1 MRAIGALLGLC
12 GLLGVAL
19 GAEPV
24 DKVLLR
30 MDSEARGFGQMTAKF
45 KNTTYTK
52 VLDDT
57 SAEVG
62 SLWLKRSDGKIE
74 MRGEIAGEDAR
85 AFGLRGSEGQVYYPK
100 LKTVQI
106 YDLGEERSLMD
117 QFLLLGFGSSGKELA
132 QNYTVKV
139 GGDELVGGRKTTRL
153 ELVPK
158 DKKMQEQIVR
168 IDLWIP
174 LDAGYPV
181 QQKFLKPRGNYNLV
195 LYWDVKV
202 NPGLPDSEFR
212 LALPP
217 GTKRERPQKQ
227 GG

>member
-1 MRAIGALLGLC
+1 MRVIGALLGLS

-19 GAEPV
+19 RAEPL
-24 DKVLLR
+24 DKVLGR
-30 MDSEARGFGQMTAKF
+30 MDLEARGFGQMTAKF

-62 SLWLKRSDGKIE
+62 SLWLKRSGGKIE
-74 MRGEIAGEDAR
+74 MRGEITGEDAR

-106 YDLGEERSLMD
+106 YDLGEQRSLMD

-139 GGDELVGGRKTTRL
+139 GGEELVGGKKTTRL

-158 DKKMQEQIVR
+158 AKKMQEQIVR

-174 LDAGYPV
+174 LDVGYPV
-181 QQKFLKPRGNYNLV
+181 QQRFLKPRGNYNLV

-217 GTKRERPQKQ
+217 GTKTERPQKQ

>member
-1 MRAIGALLGLC
+1 LRASGAFFCLS
-12 GLLGVAL
+12 GLLGMAL

-24 DKVLLR
+24 ETVLSR
-30 MDSEARGFGQMTAKF
+30 MDKEARSFVQMTAKF

-57 SAEVG
+57 SAEAG
-62 SLWLKRSDGKIE
+62 SIWLKRSGGKIE

-85 AFGLRGSEGQVYYPK
+85 SFGLRGSEGQVYYPK

-106 YDLGEERSLMD
+106 YDLGEERGLVD

-139 GGDELVGGRKTTRL
+139 GGEEPVGGRKTTRL

-158 DKKMQEQIVR
+158 DKKMQEKIVR

-174 LDAGYPV
+174 WDAGYPV
-181 QQKFLKPRGNYNLV
+181 QQKFVKPRGNYNLV
-195 LYWDVKV
+195 LYWDVNVK
-202 NPGLPDSEFR
+202 PGLPDSEFR

>member
-1 MRAIGALLGLC
+1 MRAIGVFLC
-12 GLLGVAL
+12 LSGLLGVAL
-19 GAEPV
+19 GAEPLE
-24 DKVLLR
+24 KVLGR
-30 MDSEARGFGQMTAKF
+30 MDTEAAGFKQLTAKF
-45 KNTTYTK
+45 KNITYTQ

-62 SLWLKRSDGKIE
+62 ALWLKRLGSKIE

-85 AFGLRGSEGQVYYPK
+85 SFGLRGSEGQVYYPK

-106 YDLGEERSLMD
+106 YDLGEERGLVD

-132 QNYTVKV
+132 RNYTVKAA
-139 GGDELVGGRKTTRL
+139 GEELVGGRKTTRL

-158 DKKMQEQIVR
+158 EKKMQERIVR
-168 IDLWIP
+168 IDLCIP
-174 LDAGYPV
+174 SDAGYPV

-202 NPGLPDSEFR
+202 NPGLLDSEFR

-217 GTKRERPQKQ
+217 GTKTEHPQKQ